1 MRASSRGPF
10 VFVVI
15 LLLLAFFLT
24 GGVCGLWVA
33 LDVKDSA
40 DRLERWHVR
49 NLDLR
54 AQAAG
59 HLGPHDRL
67 LTATGFRVVGGVP
80 ALLGFGLI
88 LAPPVAALLG

>member
-1 MRASSRGPF
+1 MF
-10 VFVVI
+10 FVI
-15 LLLLAFFLT
+15 LLLLTFFLT
-24 GGVCGLWVA
+24 AGVCGLWVA
-33 LDVKDSA
+33 LDVKESA
-40 DRLERWHVR
+40 VRLERWHLR

-67 LTATGFRVVGGVP
+67 LTATGFRVIGGVL

-88 LAPPVAALLG
+88 LAPLIAALLG